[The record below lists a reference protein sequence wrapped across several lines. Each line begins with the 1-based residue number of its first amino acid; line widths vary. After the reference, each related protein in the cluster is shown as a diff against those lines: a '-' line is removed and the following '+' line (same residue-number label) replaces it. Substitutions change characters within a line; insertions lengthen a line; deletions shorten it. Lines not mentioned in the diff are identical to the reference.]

1 MEYQLISPIEES
13 YSVVE
18 RILIN
23 RGIKYEDIPHY
34 LNLIESDVYSLD
46 EINNI
51 YVYSPDEINNIY
63 LAAQMLV
70 KHMREGKVYLI
81 VDSDAD
87 GYLSAAILLN
97 YLHNI
102 VPSVVE
108 TNFVYNF
115 HPGKQ
120 HGIDLSLVPSDTTL
134 VAALDS
140 SSNDYE
146 IHQELSEK
154 GIDVLV
160 IDHHQAEKESSYACV
175 VNNQL
180 CDYPTKSLSGA
191 GMVYKFCQYMDKVF
205 NVSYADNYLD
215 LVSLSLVADMMDQ
228 RDFETAYLIRKG
240 LKSIRNPFMNEMIE
254 KNRYQL
260 GTSLTPIGIAFY
272 VAPYIN
278 AITRV
283 GQEEEKRTLFEA
295 MLEWK
300 AYESIPSTK
309 RGCKGQLEQR
319 VTQAVRN
326 CTNVKSRQ
334 TRTRDQ
340 GLEAIENLIEEH
352 DLLSK
357 KILIIKLE
365 EFSID
370 KGLTGLIANEL
381 MSKYQRP
388 VFILNKCEHEDGSV
402 TWEGSARGYGK
413 SKLTDLRSFVRDSGY
428 ALYAEGHP
436 NAHGLGFTSEALAQ
450 FIEYSETA
458 LKDMDF
464 TPSYKVDFIY
474 SAQNLNPND
483 ILAIGGMKPLWG
495 QNVEEAFVAIEG
507 IKVTANNIQLMSRDK
522 SPTLKITLPNGVA
535 CIKFKSS
542 EEEFQQLFSESGCVV
557 INVVGKCELND
568 FRGLITP
575 QIIIENYDII
585 SNQKYYF

>member
-1 MEYQLISPIEES
+1 M
-13 YSVVE
+13 
-18 RILIN
+18 
-23 RGIKYEDIPHY
+23 KYEDIPHY
-34 LNLIESDVYSLD
+34 LNLTVDDVYDPSGID
-46 EINNI
+46 NI
-51 YVYSPDEINNIY
+51 HSAV
-63 LAAQMLV
+63 QMLI
-70 KHMREGKVYLI
+70 KHLRDGKIYII
-81 VDSDAD
+81 VDSDCD
-87 GYLSAAILLN
+87 GYVSAAVLLN
-97 YLHNI
+97 YLHRI

-108 TNFVYNF
+108 ANFVYNF

-120 HGIDLSLVPSDTTL
+120 HGIDLSLVPSDVTL
-134 VAALDS
+134 VVAPDS

-146 IHQELSEK
+146 IHKELSEK

-160 IDHHQAEKESSYACV
+160 IDHHQAEKISEYACV

-191 GMVYKFCQYMDKVF
+191 GMVYKFCQYMDKIF
-205 NVSYADNYLD
+205 NVNYADDFLD
-215 LVSLSLVADMMDQ
+215 IVALSLTADMMDQ
-228 RDFETAYLIRKG
+228 RDFETAYLIRTG
-240 LKSIRNPFMNEMIE
+240 LKNVRNPFMYEMIE

-272 VAPYIN
+272 VAPYVN

-283 GQEEEKRTLFEA
+283 GQEEEKYTLFEA

-319 VTQAVRN
+319 VVQAVRN

-340 GLEAIENLIEEH
+340 SLEAIENLIESRN
-352 DLLSK
+352 LLDK
-357 KILIIKLE
+357 KILIIKLD
-365 EFSID
+365 EFSVD
-370 KGLTGLIANEL
+370 RGLTGLIANEL
-381 MSKYQRP
+381 MSKYKRP
-388 VFILNKCEHEDGSV
+388 VLMLNKCEQEDGSV
-402 TWEGSARGYGK
+402 TWEGSARGYEK
-413 SKLTDLRSFVRDSGY
+413 SKLNDLRSFIEDSGY
-428 ALYAEGHP
+428 ALYAQGHA
-436 NAHGLGFTSEALAQ
+436 NAHGAGFTEDNLAA
-450 FIEYSETA
+450 FIDYSEKV

-495 QNVEEAFVAIEG
+495 QNVEEALIAVEG
-507 IKVTANNIQLMSRDK
+507 VKVTADNIYLMSKDK

-557 INVVGKCELND
+557 INIVGKCELND

-585 SNQKYYF
+585 ANQKYYF

>member
-1 MEYQLISPIEES
+1 MEYQLISPINKD

-18 RILIN
+18 QILVN
-23 RGIKYEDIPHY
+23 RGIRYADIPHY
-34 LNLIESDVYSLD
+34 LNLSDRD
-46 EINNI
+46 
-51 YVYSPDEINNIY
+51 VYSPDGIDNIHQGV
-63 LAAQMLV
+63 QMILN
-70 KHMREGKVYLI
+70 HLRNGKIYVI

-102 VPSVVE
+102 VPSIVE
-108 TNFVYNF
+108 NNFTYNF

-120 HGIDLSLVPSDTTL
+120 HGIDLNLVPSDVTL
-134 VAALDS
+134 VIAPDS
-140 SSNDYE
+140 SSNDFE
-146 IHQELSEK
+146 IHEELSK
-154 GIDVLV
+154 QGIDVLV
-160 IDHHQAEKESSYACV
+160 IDHHQAEKVSEYACV
-175 VNNQL
+175 INNQL
-180 CDYPTKSLSGA
+180 CNYPTKSLSGA
-191 GMVYKFCQYMDKVF
+191 GMVYKVCQYMDKLF
-205 NVSYADNYLD
+205 NVNYANNYLD
-215 LVSLSLVADMMDQ
+215 LTSLALCADMMDV
-228 RDFETAYLIRKG
+228 RDFETAYLIQSG
-240 LKSIRNPFMNEMIE
+240 LKNIRNPFMNEMVE

-309 RGCKGQLEQR
+309 RGCKGQFEQR
-319 VTQAVRN
+319 VVQAVRN

-340 GLEAIENLIEEH
+340 SLEAIENLIEERN
-352 DLLSK
+352 LLSK
-357 KILIIKLE
+357 KILIIKLDK
-365 EFSID
+365 FSVD

-381 MSKYQRP
+381 MSKYKRP
-388 VFILNKCEHEDGSV
+388 VFMLNKCEHEDGTI
-402 TWEGSARGYGK
+402 TWEGSARGYEK
-413 SKLTDLRSFVRDSGY
+413 SKLNDLRGFVRDSGY
-428 ALYAEGHP
+428 AIYAEGHP
-436 NAHGLGFTSEALAQ
+436 NAHGIGFTPENLDE
-450 FIEYSETA
+450 FITYSEIA

-495 QNVEEAFVAIEG
+495 QSVEEALVVIEN

-557 INVVGKCELND
+557 INIVGKCELND
-568 FRGLITP
+568 FRGLVTP